1 MAKTTIAKATLDL
14 DCFNADLPL
23 PYNLRI
29 DDFKVAMQD
38 VYDFLHD
45 TNDFLVNKG
54 LSRLDDTLRPANMS
68 GFLSDML
75 TDSLGKHSRSLA
87 RNKFHNGHPDLI
99 VRGQHKNDA
108 AQSAEQGVEIK
119 TTRNQRAAV
128 DFHGGRNQTLAIFV
142 YRVDVQTEPAVKR
155 APLEFTGVF
164 ISTVLEADFRR
175 YERGDLGTR
184 TSSLKKEVRAKLL
197 ESWIYRKV

>member
-1 MAKTTIAKATLDL
+1 MAKTTISKATLDL

-54 LSRLDDTLRPANMS
+54 LSRLDDTLRPANRS

-99 VRGQHKNDA
+99 VRGQHSNDA
-108 AQSAEQGVEIK
+108 VQSAEQGVEIK

-142 YRVDVQTEPAVKR
+142 YRVDVQTEPAIKR
-155 APLEFTGVF
+155 APLEFTGIF

-197 ESWIYRKV
+197 ESWIYRKR